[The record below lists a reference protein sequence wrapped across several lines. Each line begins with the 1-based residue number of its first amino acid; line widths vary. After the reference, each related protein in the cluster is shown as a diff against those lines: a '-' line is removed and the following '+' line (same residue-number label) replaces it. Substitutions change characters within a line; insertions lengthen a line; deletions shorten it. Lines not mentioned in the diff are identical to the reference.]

1 MAVKVKYKKNGEI
14 YLLLGVG
21 YGAYKSQFAGTY
33 IQSFQ
38 PETEQGEVTMV
49 AVCNR
54 EGEIRW
60 ADSGEFTVLEV
71 DGVSPADALKE

>member
-1 MAVKVKYKKNGEI
+1 MAVKVKYNKNGET

-33 IQSFQ
+33 IQSFS

-54 EGEIRW
+54 DGEIRW
-60 ADSGEFTVLEV
+60 ADSSDFTVIEI
-71 DGVSPADALKE
+71 DGVEPKAILSE

>member
-1 MAVKVKYKKNGEI
+1 MTVKVKYKKNGEV

-38 PETEQGEVTMV
+38 PETEQGELTMV

-60 ADSGEFTVLEV
+60 ADSGDFTVLEV
-71 DGVSPADALKE
+71 DGLSPADALNE